1 MPPGYG
7 CTPPPHSGVVAP
19 KVFHRVLSRWTMLV
33 DLSGESVRPNQTAR
47 ELPSCGYRL
56 LVGLSRYMPTF
67 ASQRRALGGVFNAAA
82 RRGGAVSRGVVAFAA
97 EGPRLAVS

>member
-67 ASQRRALGGVFNAAA
+67 ASQRRAVAGGFRAAGRRAEEFA
-82 RRGGAVSRGVVAFAA
+82 RAGGA
-97 EGPRLAVS
+97 LARARVTP

>member
-67 ASQRRALGGVFNAAA
+67 ASQRRALAAGFSAAA
-82 RRGGAVSRGVVAFAA
+82 GPGEPFGHAGAPLGAA
-97 EGPRLAVS
+97 AP